1 MTTVALSTGSLYTYA
16 VARVF
21 ELAAD
26 AGFDAV
32 EVMVDHRWD
41 ARQPDYLRRLCRD
54 FGLPIA
60 AIHSPF
66 VPHVPGWPD
75 DPMGRLQESVTLAHE
90 VGSQVVVAHLP
101 MRLRAARIE
110 FYGWKARPLLVPIF
124 LPTDGDYR
132 DFLINRLAQFE
143 AANDIT
149 VAVENMPARRLFGR
163 RLSVWALNEPD
174 VLVTLPHLTLDTTHL
189 GTWGF
194 DPLGVY
200 ERLKVRIA
208 HVHLSNFNGR
218 EHRLPEDGHLPLG
231 ALLQR
236 LTHDGYQGTVSLEFG
251 PDVLQAED
259 EEKVRVH
266 LGEALRFCRRHLA
279 EQGSVMAES

>member
-16 VARVF
+16 IARVF

-41 ARQPDYLRRLCRD
+41 GRQPDYLRRLCRD

-66 VPHVPGWPD
+66 VPHVPGWPG
-75 DPMGRLQESVTLAHE
+75 DPVGRLRESVALAHA
-90 VGSQVVVAHLP
+90 VGSRVVVTHLP
-101 MRLRAARIE
+101 MRIRAARIE
-110 FYGWKARPLLVPIF
+110 FYGLRVRPLPIPIF
-124 LPTDGDYR
+124 LPTDGEYR
-132 DFLINRLAQFE
+132 GFLLSGLAQYE
-143 AANDIT
+143 DDHGIT
-149 VAVENMPARRLFGR
+149 VAVENMPAKRVFGR
-163 RLSVWALNEPD
+163 RLSIWALNEPD
-174 VLVTLPHLTLDTTHL
+174 ILSTLPHLTLDTTHL
-189 GTWGF
+189 GTWGL
-194 DPLGVY
+194 DPLGIY
-200 ERLKVRIA
+200 ERLKGRIA

-259 EEKVRVH
+259 ENQVRVH
-266 LGEALRFCRRHLA
+266 LDEALCFCRQHLA
-279 EQGSVMAES
+279 GQASQMAKS